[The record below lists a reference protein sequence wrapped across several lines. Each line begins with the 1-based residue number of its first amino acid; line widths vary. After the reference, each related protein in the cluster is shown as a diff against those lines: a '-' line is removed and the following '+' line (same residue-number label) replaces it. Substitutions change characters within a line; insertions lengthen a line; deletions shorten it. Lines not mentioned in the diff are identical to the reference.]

1 MGLTQACTDVPHA
14 TAHVW
19 ASDIT
24 HGHHNTHVGLTQVHT
39 DNTDVIAPTAS
50 HSTHMGLR
58 PAQTS
63 HGRHTREL
71 HTDITCGCHSTH
83 GPHGDMQMSRH
94 TWISHGTHGHHT
106 DITAYTIPRGHTPV
120 SVMGTWAYRH
130 GHTCGHT
137 HQPRSSTRSPLEA
150 SGAGCVDPAGA
161 GVRAAAG
168 FLRCH
173 QQPALR
179 PGSGLPL
186 SDPLLFICPLALQ
199 PPVLGP
205 APSWVQHTAVSR
217 PHTARPRLSSE
228 QQACVCVRVCVRV
241 CV

>member
-1 MGLTQACTDVPHA
+1 MNSTQTS
-14 TAHVW
+14 HV
-19 ASDIT
+19 
-24 HGHHNTHVGLTQVHT
+24 
-39 DNTDVIAPTAS
+39 DVIA
-50 HSTHMGLR
+50 
-58 PAQTS
+58 
-63 HGRHTREL
+63 HTG
-71 HTDITCGCHSTH
+71 HTGTCRC
-83 GPHGDMQMSRH
+83 
-94 TWISHGTHGHHT
+94 HGTHGYHMAHMGIT

-179 PGSGLPL
+179 PGSGLHL

-205 APSWVQHTAVSR
+205 APSWVQHAAVSR

-228 QQACVCVRVCVRV
+228 QQACVCVCACV
-241 CV
+241 

>member
-1 MGLTQACTDVPHA
+1 M
-14 TAHVW
+14 
-19 ASDIT
+19 
-24 HGHHNTHVGLTQVHT
+24 N
-39 DNTDVIAPTAS
+39 
-50 HSTHMGLR
+50 ST
-58 PAQTS
+58 QTS
-63 HGRHTREL
+63 HVDVTAHTG
-71 HTDITCGCHSTH
+71 HTGTCRC
-83 GPHGDMQMSRH
+83 
-94 TWISHGTHGHHT
+94 HGTHGYHMAHMGIT

-150 SGAGCVDPAGA
+150 SGAGCVGPAGA

-205 APSWVQHTAVSR
+205 APSWVQHAAVSR

-228 QQACVCVRVCVRV
+228 QQACVCVCACV
-241 CV
+241 